1 MRILVV
7 IYEFP
12 PVGGGGGRVAEDIC
26 RGLVRRGHDVRIL
39 TSHLKG
45 LPKYENQDGI
55 EILRVPVGRR
65 TPFKAGFID
74 MLGYIILGFLP
85 GMRLIARWKP
95 DLMHVHFA
103 VPSGALAKLLSM
115 VTGVPYLLTAHLGD
129 VPGGVPDK
137 TDRWFRWVFPF
148 TPPIWKSAAKVCA
161 VSEFTQQLAK
171 ESYSVNAQMIPNGVD
186 LAMLNPGEITVGEP
200 PRIIFAGR
208 FVSQKNPLQIV
219 RTLAQLADLPWNCVM
234 VGDGPLR
241 PEIEAEIERHGL
253 NDRFTLTG
261 WVSPD
266 DVIEWFR
273 KSDIL
278 FMPSLSEGLPVVGVQ
293 ALAMG
298 LAVVASR
305 IGGFIELVEPDQNG
319 YLLDGYDDAM
329 GVEELRMLISSP
341 ERLGE
346 FRRTSRQLASRFD
359 VEHIVDSYEGELQSV
374 IDSLK
379 ASETEN

>member
-1 MRILVV
+1 MRVLVI

-26 RGLVRRGHDVRIL
+26 RGLVRRGHDVHIL
-39 TSHLKG
+39 TSHIKG
-45 LPKYENQDGI
+45 LAHRENQDGM
-55 EILRVPVGRR
+55 EITRVPVGRR

-74 MLGYIILGFLP
+74 MLGYIISGIVP
-85 GMRLIARWKP
+85 GLKLISQWKP
-95 DLMHVHFA
+95 DAMHVHFA
-103 VPSGALAKLLSM
+103 VPSGALARLLSL

-161 VSEFTQQLAK
+161 VSEFTQQLAWK
-171 ESYSVNAQMIPNGVD
+171 SYSVDAQVIPNGVD
-186 LAMLNPGEITVGEP
+186 LAMLNPGEITVGKP
-200 PRIIFAGR
+200 PRLIFAGR

-219 RTLAQLADLPWNCVM
+219 RTLAQLADLPWKCVM

-241 PEIEAEIERHGL
+241 PEMEAEIERHGL
-253 NDRFTLTG
+253 KDRFTLTG
-261 WVSPD
+261 WVTPD
-266 DVIEWFR
+266 DVIEWFQ

-298 LAVVASR
+298 LAIVASR

-319 YLLDGYDDAM
+319 YLLDGYDDTM
-329 GVEELRMLISSP
+329 GVEELRKLISSP
-341 ERLGE
+341 ELLGQ
-346 FRRTSRQLASRFD
+346 FCRKSRQLASRFD
-359 VEHIVDSYEGELQSV
+359 VEYIVDSYERELQSM
-374 IDSLK
+374 IGSFK
-379 ASETEN
+379 ASEAD

>member
-1 MRILVV
+1 MRVLVV

-26 RGLVRRGHDVRIL
+26 RGLSKRGHDILIL
-39 TSHLKG
+39 TSHIKG
-45 LPKYENQDGI
+45 LPKVENQDGL

-65 TPFKAGFID
+65 SPFKAGFID
-74 MLGYIILGFLP
+74 MLGYVISGFLP
-85 GMRLIARWKP
+85 GLKIITQWKP
-95 DLMHVHFA
+95 DVIHVHFA
-103 VPSGALAKLLSM
+103 VPSGALARLLSL
-115 VTGVPYLLTAHLGD
+115 VTGVPYLITAHLGD

-137 TDRWFRWVFPF
+137 TDRWFKWIFPF

-161 VSEFTQQLAK
+161 VSEFTQQLAQK
-171 ESYSVNAQMIPNGVD
+171 SYSVDAQVIPNGVD
-186 LAMLNPGEITVGEP
+186 LAMLNPGEINPGKP

-219 RTLAQLADLPWNCVM
+219 RSLAQLADLPWNCVM

-241 PEIEAEIERHGL
+241 SEIEAEIAHQGL
-253 NDRFTLTG
+253 KDRFTLTG
-261 WVSPD
+261 WVTPN

-298 LAVVASR
+298 LAIVASR
-305 IGGFIELVEPDQNG
+305 IGGFIELVEQDQNG
-319 YLLDGYDDAM
+319 YLLDGYDDSM
-329 GVEELRMLISSP
+329 GVDELRQLISSP
-341 ERLGE
+341 ERLSE
-346 FRRTSRQLASRFD
+346 FRQKSRQLASRFD
-359 VEHIVDSYEGELQSV
+359 VEHIVDSYEHELQNV

-379 ASETEN
+379 ASEAEK